1 MIFGLPWFAVVAIV
15 SIVVAVGGGIWSDI
29 RSKELKLEEKR
40 LTSSKESHELRK
52 MIFNLKSR
60 IEHLERIVNEM
71 EQPKSDISLDE
82 IEIKSDINNESKN
95 SKLRG

>member
-15 SIVVAVGGGIWSDI
+15 SIVVAVGGGIWSGI

-60 IEHLERIVNEM
+60 IEQLERIVNEM
-71 EQPKSDISLDE
+71 EQHKRDISLDE
-82 IEIKSDINNESKN
+82 IEIKGDTNNESKK

>member
-60 IEHLERIVNEM
+60 IEHLERILNEM

-82 IEIKSDINNESKN
+82 IEIKSDINNESKK

>member
-40 LTSSKESHELRK
+40 LTSSKESNELRK

-71 EQPKSDISLDE
+71 EQSNGDISLDE
-82 IEIKSDINNESKN
+82 IEIKSDTTNETKH

>member
-60 IEHLERIVNEM
+60 IEQLEHIVNEM
-71 EQPKSDISLDE
+71 EQHKRDISLDE
-82 IEIKSDINNESKN
+82 IEIKGDVNNESKK

>member
-40 LTSSKESHELRK
+40 LKSSKESHELRK